1 MFFNNGKIGGFKLGV
16 VLDELISR
24 VGTLDGSLAD
34 ALKSE
39 IQKIQNKREYGLVYE
54 PHAPEG
60 VRLWGKK
67 ILVGDI
73 VNVLPPRGVMES
85 KENSLEWQVVSINA
99 AEKTAHVVR
108 SLGDNSYDEQDVDLD
123 NLVAYADFR
132 QTIYPGLVEVDRV
145 ERGGKDD
152 PYHVVINGEN
162 FHALQAML
170 WCYAGKVDCIYID
183 PPYNTGATDW
193 KYNND
198 YVDKNDQYRHSK
210 WLSFMEQRLKLA
222 KKLLKND
229 GVLIVTIDDNEE
241 STLSL
246 LLNQIFPDRMLY
258 YVVIQHNKRG
268 TQGSKFAVTHETAIY
283 CLSKDCEVYRKPH
296 SGDDISPFRKW
307 GNQSNRSLLARAT
320 TFYPVIVDSDLNI
333 IGFGDVVPADIH
345 PSSANVLVN
354 GFTYVYPIDSNNVE
368 RKWRYKKS
376 NEEKVI
382 PLLKAVRLDDGT
394 IDILI
399 ERETENTRTVWTDSI
414 YIAEEYG
421 TKFLNKLLHNSFP
434 YAKSLYAERD
444 CLWHV
449 VSGKPDALVLDFF
462 AGSGTTLNAVNL
474 LNAEDGGHRRCILIT
489 NNEVEE
495 KVIKKLVDKGFRK
508 NDEDWEKHGICRSIT
523 WPRNKCTILGCYPD
537 GSKLNGTK
545 DKYLLFNDV
554 VATRQRVFKQLTFCS
569 DDIHFNKKKKK
580 EIVSFIGKDKLSQ
593 SLVTDKDTHY
603 VLSDDYS
610 VSILFDDDYYKEWLD
625 SFDALEE
632 PDNVREFYII
642 TQNNDLF
649 NKLKKNVNE
658 MLGDYTEIV
667 KSYLPMSEGFKANAI
682 FFDFKYEDGKKIRL
696 NLAFKEI
703 APLLW
708 MRAGSKGKIISDISD
723 KGFEIADQYAILF
736 DFMVSQEFIAAV
748 KSTDIKIAYIVT
760 DSEALYQQIY
770 KQLPKGIEAVRLYEN
785 YLTSFAIYGNV

>member
-1 MFFNNGKIGGFKLGV
+1 MGV

-34 ALKSE
+34 AIKSE
-39 IQKIQNKREYGLVYE
+39 IQKLQNKREYGLVYE

-85 KENSLEWQVVSINA
+85 KENSLEWQVVSINRKD
-99 AEKTAHVVR
+99 KTAHVAR
-108 SLGDNSYDEQDVDLD
+108 SLGDNSYDEKNVALD
-123 NLVAYADFR
+123 DLVAYADFR

-145 ERGGKDD
+145 ERGSKDD

-198 YVDKNDQYRHSK
+198 YVDKNDQFRHSK

-222 KKLLKND
+222 KILLKKD
-229 GVLIVTIDDNEE
+229 GALIVTIDDNEE

-246 LLNQIFPDRMLY
+246 LLNQIFPDRFLY

-268 TQGSKFAVTHETAIY
+268 TQGNQFAVTHETAIY
-283 CLSKDCEVYRKPH
+283 CLSKECEVYRKPH
-296 SGDDISPFRKW
+296 FGDDISSFRKW
-307 GNQSNRSLLARAT
+307 GNQSNRSLQARAT
-320 TFYPVIVDSDLNI
+320 TFYPVIVDSDLNVL
-333 IGFGDVVPADIH
+333 GFGDVVPLDIH
-345 PSSANVLVN
+345 PSSPNVDVDGL
-354 GFTYVYPIDSNNVE
+354 TYVYPIDSNNVE

-376 NEEKVI
+376 NEKSVL
-382 PLLKAVRLDDGT
+382 PLLKAVRNADGI

-399 ERETENTRTVWTDSI
+399 ERESENTRTVWTDSI

-421 TKFLNKLLHNSFP
+421 TKFLNSLLNNPFP

-449 VSGKPDALVLDFF
+449 VSGKPDALILDFF

-474 LNAEDGGHRRCILIT
+474 LNAEDNGHRCCILVT
-489 NNEVEE
+489 NNEVESAAV
-495 KVIKKLVDKGFRK
+495 KSFVQKRLRKG
-508 NDEDWEKHGICRSIT
+508 DAEWEKYGICRSIT
-523 WPRNKCTILGCYPD
+523 WPRNKYTILGCRPD
-537 GSKLNGTK
+537 GSLLDGKS

-554 VATRQRVFKQLTFCS
+554 AVSRTRLVKQISFCS
-569 DDIHFNKKKKK
+569 DDFHSNKKKKQ
-580 EIVSFIGKDKLSQ
+580 ELISFIGKDKLPQ
-593 SLVTDKDTHY
+593 SAVSHKDIHFIT
-603 VLSDDYS
+603 SDDYPVS
-610 VSILFDDDYYKEWLD
+610 VLFDDEFSEEWFL
-625 SFDALEE
+625 SFDDLDDK
-632 PDNVREFYII
+632 DNIREFYIV
-642 TQNNDLF
+642 TNDSSAFKFMKEKIIALF
-649 NKLKKNVNE
+649 
-658 MLGDYTEIV
+658 GDYNEIT
-667 KSYLPMSEGFKANAI
+667 KGYLPMSDGFVANAI
-682 FFDFKYEDGKKIRL
+682 FYDLKYEDGKEIRL

-708 MRAGSKGKIISDISD
+708 MRAGSKGRIITDISD
-723 KGFEIADQYAILF
+723 KGYDIADQYAILF
-736 DFMVSQEFIAAV
+736 DFMASQQFITAV
-748 KSTDIKIAYIVT
+748 KDTNVKIAYIVT

-770 KQLPKGIEAVRLYEN
+770 KQLPRGIEAVRLYEN
-785 YLTSFAIYGNV
+785 YLTSFAIYGSV